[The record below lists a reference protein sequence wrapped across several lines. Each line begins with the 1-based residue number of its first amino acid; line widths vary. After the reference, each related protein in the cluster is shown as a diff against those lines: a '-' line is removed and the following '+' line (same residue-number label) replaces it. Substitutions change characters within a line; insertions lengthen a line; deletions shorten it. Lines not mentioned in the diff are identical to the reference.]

1 MYKVIFYKT
10 QRDEEPVFQYLK
22 TLDLKARTKFY
33 KLLTLL
39 ENLGP
44 SLKRPYADLLKN
56 KIYELRIKHGSNQY
70 RTLYFFF
77 EREYIVITHGFTKK
91 TDKVP
96 EVEIKKAQEYR
107 RDFERQIVEG
117 EKYETKKIE

>member
-10 QRDEEPVFQYLK
+10 NRNEEPIVRYLK
-22 TLDLKARTKFY
+22 TLDIKVRAKYY

-44 SLKRPYADLLKN
+44 NLRRPYADLLKN
-56 KIYELRIKHGSNQY
+56 KIYELRIKYGSNHY

-77 EREYIVITHGFTKK
+77 EKDYIVITHGFTKK
-91 TDKVP
+91 TDQVP
-96 EVEIKKAQEYR
+96 EVEIKRAEVCRQ
-107 RDFERQIVEG
+107 DFEKQIAGG
-117 EKYETKKIE
+117 EKYEPKKI

>member
-10 QRDEEPVFQYLK
+10 SRDQEPVAKYLK
-22 TLDLKARTKFY
+22 TLDIKARAKFY
-33 KLLTLL
+33 KILTLL

-56 KIYELRIKHGSNQY
+56 KIYELRIRHGSNQY

-77 EREYIVITHGFTKK
+77 EKDYIVITHGFTKK
-91 TDKVP
+91 TNKVP
-96 EVEIKKAQEYR
+96 EVEIKRAQAYR
-107 RDFERQIVEG
+107 QDFENQAAEG
-117 EKYETKKIE
+117 EKYEPKQV

>member
-10 QRDEEPVFQYLK
+10 TRNEEPVARYLK
-22 TLDLKARTKFY
+22 TLDIKVRVKFY
-33 KLLTLL
+33 KLLKLL

-44 SLKRPYADLLKN
+44 NLKRPYADLLKN

-77 EREYIVITHGFTKK
+77 ERDYIVMTHGFTKK
-91 TDKVP
+91 TDQVP
-96 EVEIKKAQEYR
+96 EVEIKRAEAYR
-107 RDFERQIVEG
+107 QDFGKQIAKG
-117 EKYETKKIE
+117 EKYEPKKI

>member
-10 QRDEEPVFQYLK
+10 SRGGEPIFRYLK
-22 TLDLKARTKFY
+22 TLDIKVRTKFY

-77 EREYIVITHGFTKK
+77 ERNYIVITHGFTKK
-91 TDKVP
+91 TDQVP
-96 EVEIKKAQEYR
+96 EVEIKRAEAYR
-107 RDFERQIVEG
+107 QDFEKQIAKG
-117 EKYETKKIE
+117 EKYEPKKI

>member
-1 MYKVIFYKT
+1 MYKLIFYRT
-10 QRDEEPVFQYLK
+10 SRGEEPVSKYLK
-22 TLDLKARTKFY
+22 TLDIKVRVKFY

-56 KIYELRIKHGSNQY
+56 KIYELRIKHGSNQH

-77 EREYIVITHGFTKK
+77 EREYIVITHGFIKK
-91 TDKVP
+91 TNKVP
-96 EVEIKKAQEYR
+96 EVEIKRAQEYR
-107 RDFERQIVEG
+107 RDFERQVAEG
-117 EKYETKKIE
+117 EKYEHKKIE

>member
-10 QRDEEPVFQYLK
+10 SRGEEPVERYLK
-22 TLDLKARTKFY
+22 TLDIKIRTKCY

-70 RTLYFFF
+70 RTHYFFF
-77 EREYIVITHGFTKK
+77 ERDYIVVTHGFTKK
-91 TDKVP
+91 TSSVP
-96 EVEIKKAQEYR
+96 EAEITRAEAYR
-107 RDFERQIVEG
+107 EDFKGQIAKG
-117 EKYETKKIE
+117 EKYEPKKI

>member
-1 MYKVIFYKT
+1 MHKVIFYKT
-10 QRDEEPVFQYLK
+10 SRGEEPISRYLK
-22 TLDLKARTKFY
+22 TLDIKVRTKFY

-56 KIYELRIKHGSNQY
+56 KIYELRIKHSSNQY

-77 EREYIVITHGFTKK
+77 ERDYIVLTHGFTKK
-91 TDKVP
+91 TSQVP
-96 EVEIKKAQEYR
+96 EVEITRAGSYR
-107 RDFERQIVEG
+107 EDFKTQIAKG
-117 EKYETKKIE
+117 ETYEPKKI

>member
-1 MYKVIFYKT
+1 MYKVIFYQTARNEK
-10 QRDEEPVFQYLK
+10 PVDRYLK
-22 TLDLKARTKFY
+22 TLDIKVRVKFY

-56 KIYELRIKHGSNQY
+56 KIYELRIKYGSNQY

-77 EREYIVITHGFTKK
+77 EKEYIVVTHSFTKK
-91 TDKVP
+91 TDQIP
-96 EVEIKKAQEYR
+96 EIEIKRAEAYREDFKAQ
-107 RDFERQIVEG
+107 IAKG
-117 EKYETKKIE
+117 EKYESQKI

>member
-10 QRDEEPVFQYLK
+10 SRDEEPVAKYLK
-22 TLDLKARTKFY
+22 TLDIKVRAKFY

-77 EREYIVITHGFTKK
+77 
-91 TDKVP
+91 
-96 EVEIKKAQEYR
+96 
-107 RDFERQIVEG
+107 
-117 EKYETKKIE
+117 

>member
-10 QRDEEPVFQYLK
+10 SRGEEPTVRYLK
-22 TLDLKARTKFY
+22 TLDVKVRTKFY

-44 SLKRPYADLLKN
+44 NLRRPYADLLKN
-56 KIYELRIKHGSNQY
+56 KIYELRIKFGSNQY

-77 EREYIVITHGFTKK
+77 GREYIVITHGFTKK
-91 TDKVP
+91 TDQVP
-96 EVEIKKAQEYR
+96 EIEIKRTETYR
-107 RDFERQIVEG
+107 KDFEKQISSG
-117 EKYETKKIE
+117 EKHEPKKI

>member
-1 MYKVIFYKT
+1 MYKLIFYRT
-10 QRDEEPVFQYLK
+10 SRGEEPVSKYLK
-22 TLDLKARTKFY
+22 TLDIKVRVKFY

-77 EREYIVITHGFTKK
+77 ERDYIVITHGFTKK
-91 TDKVP
+91 TSRVL
-96 EVEIKKAQEYR
+96 EAEIKRAEVYR
-107 RDFERQIVEG
+107 EDFPKQIIKG
-117 EKYETKKIE
+117 ETYESQKI

>member
-10 QRDEEPVFQYLK
+10 SRVEEPVIRYLK
-22 TLDLKARTKFY
+22 TLDIKVRAKFY

-44 SLKRPYADLLKN
+44 NLRRPYADLLKN
-56 KIYELRIKHGSNQY
+56 KIYELRIKYGSNQY

-77 EREYIVITHGFTKK
+77 ERDYIVITHGFTKK
-91 TDKVP
+91 TERIP
-96 EVEIKKAQEYR
+96 EVEIKRAQVYR
-107 RDFERQIVEG
+107 EDFEKQIAEG
-117 EKYETKKIE
+117 DKYEPNKI

>member
-10 QRDEEPVFQYLK
+10 ARGEEPVARYLK
-22 TLDLKARTKFY
+22 TLDIKVRAKFY

-44 SLKRPYADLLKN
+44 SLKRPYADLLRN

-77 EREYIVITHGFTKK
+77 EKDYIVITHGFTKK
-91 TDKVP
+91 TDQVP
-96 EVEIKKAQEYR
+96 EVEIERAEVFR
-107 RDFERQIVEG
+107 EEFEKQIAEG
-117 EKYETKKIE
+117 EKYEPKKI

>member
-10 QRDEEPVFQYLK
+10 SRGEKPVAKYLK
-22 TLDLKARTKFY
+22 TLDIKVRAKFY
-33 KLLTLL
+33 KILILL

-56 KIYELRIKHGSNQY
+56 KIYELRIKHGSNQH

-77 EREYIVITHGFTKK
+77 ERDYIVLTHGFTKK
-91 TDKVP
+91 TSQVP
-96 EVEIKKAQEYR
+96 EVEITRTDAYREDFKAQ
-107 RDFERQIVEG
+107 IAKG
-117 EKYETKKIE
+117 ETYEPKKI

>member
-10 QRDEEPVFQYLK
+10 SRGEEPIAKYLK
-22 TLDLKARTKFY
+22 TLDIKVRTKLY

-44 SLKRPYADLLKN
+44 NLRRPYADLLKN
-56 KIYELRIKHGSNQY
+56 KIYELRIKFGSNQY

-77 EREYIVITHGFTKK
+77 GREYIVITHGFTKK
-91 TDKVP
+91 TDQVP
-96 EVEIKKAQEYR
+96 EIEIKRAETYR
-107 RDFERQIVEG
+107 KDFEKQISEG
-117 EKYETKKIE
+117 EKYEPKKI

>member
-10 QRDEEPVFQYLK
+10 SRGEEPVVKYLK
-22 TLDLKARTKFY
+22 TLDIKVRAKFY

-39 ENLGP
+39 GNLGP

-77 EREYIVITHGFTKK
+77 ERGYTVITHGFAKK
-91 TDKVP
+91 TSQVP
-96 EVEIKKAQEYR
+96 EVEIKRAQAYKQ
-107 RDFERQIVEG
+107 DFEKQITEG
-117 EKYETKKIE
+117 ENYETQKF

>member
-10 QRDEEPVFQYLK
+10 SRGEEPIAKYLK
-22 TLDLKARTKFY
+22 TLDIKVRTKLY
-33 KLLTLL
+33 KLITLL

-56 KIYELRIKHGSNQY
+56 KIYELRIKFGSNQY

-77 EREYIVITHGFTKK
+77 GGEYIVITHGFTKK
-91 TDKVP
+91 TDQVP
-96 EVEIKKAQEYR
+96 EIEIKRAETYKK
-107 RDFERQIVEG
+107 DFEKQISEG
-117 EKYETKKIE
+117 EKYEPKKI